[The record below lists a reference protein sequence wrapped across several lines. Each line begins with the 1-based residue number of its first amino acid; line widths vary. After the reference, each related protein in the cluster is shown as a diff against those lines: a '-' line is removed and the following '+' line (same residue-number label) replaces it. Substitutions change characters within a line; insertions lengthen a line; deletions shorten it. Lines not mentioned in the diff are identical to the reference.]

1 MEISEGIDGMHG
13 LGIASYS
20 NWSDYA
26 WKNELAIQRDRVLQ
40 HLEEILQDVDTE
52 YDSHHMLERSISLT
66 AFCMRRLIECRL
78 LTDAFCRKSL
88 PIHEISAKSKE
99 RANTRVQF
107 FYLSGGNLFS
117 NFDLKIRN
125 KTCLK
130 PKRISD
136 SILHAKTIIVLQNSA
151 YLPDGLIVASDYQM
165 KNSLF
170 HLTPQ
175 EISSLVK
182 KFLDDTVREAKDWID
197 IETGKIR
204 AIRN

>member
-1 MEISEGIDGMHG
+1 MHR

-20 NWSDYA
+20 SWADYA
-26 WKNELAIQRDRVLQ
+26 WKNELATQRDRVLQ

-52 YDSHHMLERSISLT
+52 YHSHHMLERSISLT
-66 AFCMRRLIECRL
+66 AFCMRRLIECKL
-78 LTDAFCRKSL
+78 LTDAFCSELL
-88 PIHEISAKSKE
+88 PIHEISARPME
-99 RANTRVQF
+99 QTNTHTQF
-107 FYLSGGNLFS
+107 FYSSGGGLFS

-125 KTCLK
+125 KTHLK

-136 SILHAKTIIVLQNSA
+136 SILHARIIVVLQNSA

-165 KNSLF
+165 QSSLF

-175 EISSLVK
+175 ELSSLVE
-182 KFLDDTVREAKDWID
+182 KFLDDKVREAKDWID
-197 IETGKIR
+197 IETGKVR